1 MGHLWLSE
9 YFSMQAYL
17 VGQLGQA
24 NCCAPQLISAF
35 FGGFNSGSSG
45 GRNPTFT
52 SCPFFTNEA
61 LIHCSFSVFRFLDK
75 RQQLFLALWLYHSQ
89 LHFMTQISQLTPKSI
104 CFIRQHLRPFVVLPN
119 DQWTGK
125 HNQNISNRSKMY

>member
-1 MGHLWLSE
+1 MGHLWLSL

-17 VGQLGQA
+17 VGHLGQA

-61 LIHCSFSVFRFLDK
+61 LMHCSFSVFRFLDK
-75 RQQLFLALWLYHSQ
+75 RQQLFLALWLCHSQ
-89 LHFMTQISQLTPKSI
+89 IHFMTQSGLSGSTSAPSSSCQTTNGQASI
-104 CFIRQHLRPFVVLPN
+104 IKIYQT
-119 DQWTGK
+119 DQK
-125 HNQNISNRSKMY
+125 CIK